1 MNFEIFQKL
10 FWDNFGVIF
19 SLIFLIISFTSHKYV
34 MLNEA
39 TLELLFAWP
48 SKCLHEK
55 EDGEVSKD
63 ELFNSFCN

>member
-1 MNFEIFQKL
+1 M
-10 FWDNFGVIF
+10 F